1 MLGLTRYQWTVL
13 LAAWLGWGFDLF
25 DAILFNYVAP
35 NCVPTLLGIE
45 IGTPEAKAATLYW
58 TGLLTAMLLVGWAIG
73 GVFFGVLADRIGR
86 KRTMVITMIMYSVGT
101 AACAFAP
108 NLAWLFAFRLLAS
121 LGIGGEWAAGA
132 AIVSEVMP
140 EDRRVEAGALLYTA
154 APVGLL
160 LATLVNQLIAG
171 HWLADSP
178 EVSWRVIFLFGLV
191 PAAVT
196 FAVRHFVKEP
206 ERWSE
211 RRARVAPARVADLFA
226 ADTLGITVRGTLL
239 AAVALVSWWTINGFL
254 PTIAAGLAQATA
266 KASGLDGSG
275 TRALIESWKT
285 QANLSYNLGGLL
297 GTLLLIPIAKHLGR
311 KPMFAMYFLASA
323 MAIFLAAGMDWPP
336 STRLYLFFFV
346 GLAVFGIFGSFTFYL
361 PELYPTRLRGTGS
374 GFCYNIGRLLASA
387 GPFIVGTIAA
397 RGTEHALTA
406 IAWVSIAPLVGLL
419 LVPFVIETRGRTMAD

>member
-35 NCVPTLLGIE
+35 NCVPTLLGLE
-45 IGTPEAKAATLYW
+45 IGSPEAKAATLYW

-108 NLAWLFAFRLLAS
+108 NLGWLFAFRLLAS

-140 EDRRVEAGALLYTA
+140 EHRRVEAGALLYTA

-160 LATLVNQLIAG
+160 LATLVNQLVAG
-171 HWLADSP
+171 YWFADHP
-178 EVSWRVIFLFGLV
+178 EFSWRIIFLFGLI

-206 ERWSE
+206 ERWTE
-211 RRARVAPARVADLFA
+211 RRGTVAPARVADLFA

-254 PTIAAGLAQATA
+254 PTIAAGLAQASA
-266 KASGLDGSG
+266 QASGLDASG

-285 QANLSYNLGGLL
+285 QANLSYNFGGLL

-311 KPMFAMYFLASA
+311 KPMFGMYFLASA
-323 MAIFLAAGMDWPP
+323 LAILTAAGLDWPP
-336 STRLYLFFFV
+336 NTRLYLFFFV

-374 GFCYNIGRLLASA
+374 GFCYNIGRLLASV
-387 GPFIVGTIAA
+387 GPFIVGSVAA

-406 IAWVSIAPLVGLL
+406 IAWVGLVPLIGVL
-419 LVPFVIETRGRTMAD
+419 LVPFVIETRGRSMAD